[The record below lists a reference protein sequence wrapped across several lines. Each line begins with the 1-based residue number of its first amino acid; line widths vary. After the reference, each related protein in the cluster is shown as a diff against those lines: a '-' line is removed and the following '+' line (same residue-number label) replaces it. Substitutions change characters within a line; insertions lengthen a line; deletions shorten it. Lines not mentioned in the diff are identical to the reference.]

1 MIRCDDDLF
10 DVSEKAG
17 PVHGVIG
24 RAPKLDEGV
33 TDYGST
39 NGSDKHG
46 RVRLGEALSEKR
58 DRPRL
63 GGLLKSVGAAV
74 RVKRVNLRVQQ
85 AYRLVVGYQCF
96 ADDQVGRIVN

>member
-24 RAPKLDEGV
+24 RAPKLDEDV
-33 TDYGST
+33 TDYSST
-39 NGSDKHG
+39 DVSDKHG
-46 RVRLGEALSEKR
+46 GVSLGEALLEKR
-58 DRPRL
+58 DRPRP

-74 RVKRVNLRVQQ
+74 RMKRVNFRVQQ
-85 AYRLVVGYQCF
+85 AYRLVVGYRRF
-96 ADDQVGRIVN
+96 ADDH